1 VFFLEYSKIPKKF
14 FMPDQSD
21 DVNWATKG
29 ITNATM
35 VSQAKS
41 YPRSLLQQ

>member
-1 VFFLEYSKIPKKF
+1 MFFLEYTKIPKKF
-14 FMPDQSD
+14 FMPHQND
-21 DVNWATKG
+21 DVNRATKG

-41 YPRSLLQQ
+41 